1 MKRNKSQYR
10 EYPVKIICSG
20 TFGTFALSVAG
31 YDTSLRGCKFID
43 TNNNNKIRESKKK
56 TRAFFMRA
64 KKPARDIYLLLFT
77 YSTCYIRLPPTA
89 YEYDTPI
96 EYRIMKPTKQHH
108 KVDHYAVD

>member
-1 MKRNKSQYR
+1 MKRNTSQYR

-43 TNNNNKIRESKKK
+43 TKNNKIRESKKK

-64 KKPARDIYLLLFT
+64 NKPDT
-77 YSTCYIRLPPTA
+77 TCYIRLPPTS
-89 YEYDTPI
+89 TI
-96 EYRIMKPTKQHH
+96 RR
-108 KVDHYAVD
+108 